1 MALCTVVRMVHVCTV
16 RVNLLQEQEVIT
28 TAEDG
33 SLLELLVLRKAVPAL
48 VATPLFAH
56 LHKTIAQWPKVDLEL
71 FSVLLECREGEVIA
85 KLSLDNVRP
94 HAQVVAKQL
103 YEAGYWLEAGS
114 ILMSATPHY
123 HPGLQ
128 TLNTAYSFMTALFRK

>member
-1 MALCTVVRMVHVCTV
+1 MCIHALTLSI
-16 RVNLLQEQEVIT
+16 LLQEQEVLA

-33 SLLELLVLRKAVPAL
+33 SLIELLVLRKALPSIVS
-48 VATPLFAH
+48 TPLFTH
-56 LHKTIAQWPKVDLEL
+56 LHKSMARCPEVDSKL
-71 FSVLLECREGEVIA
+71 FSVLLECGESEVIA
-85 KLSLDNVRP
+85 KLSLDNVRS

-114 ILMSATPHY
+114 VLLSATPHY

-128 TLNTAYSFMTALFRK
+128 TLNTAYSLMTALFHK

>member
-1 MALCTVVRMVHVCTV
+1 MCIVCTV
-16 RVNLLQEQEVIT
+16 CVNLLQEQEVIT

-48 VATPLFAH
+48 VTTPLFAH
-56 LHKTIAQWPKVDLEL
+56 LHKTIVQCPKVDLEL
-71 FSVLLECREGEVIA
+71 FCVLLECREDEVIA
-85 KLSLDNVRP
+85 KLSLDNVRS